1 MIIGITGGIGSG
13 KSTIV
18 RTLAARGFATYDCDR
33 EAKRLAEEDT
43 EVREAIIVL
52 LGEEAFANGRYNTPY
67 VAKRVFADPVLL
79 ERLNAIIHPAV
90 IRDIKEQN
98 ILTNQPFLFVESA
111 ILFEAGMDA
120 LCDKILVIDAPEEI
134 RITRTIN
141 RDYHGIA
148 SQENI
153 NKVRARIAAQKKSPA
168 TTEVSQG
175 KIYVIINDGQ
185 RPINDLVNDI
195 VNQYCAAS

>member
-18 RTLAARGFATYDCDR
+18 RALAARGFATYDCDR
-33 EAKRLAEEDT
+33 EAKRLAEENTDL
-43 EVREAIIVL
+43 REAIVAL

-185 RPINDLVNDI
+185 RPVDDLVNDI

>member
-18 RTLAARGFATYDCDR
+18 RALAARGFATYDCDR
-33 EAKRLAEEDT
+33 EAKRLAEENT

-111 ILFEAGMDA
+111 ILFEAGIDG
-120 LCDKILVIDAPEEI
+120 LCDKILVIDAPEEV
-134 RITRTIN
+134 RIARTID
-141 RDYHGIA
+141 RDYDGIA

-168 TTEVSQG
+168 PTEVSQG
-175 KIYVIINDGQ
+175 KISVIINDGQ

>member
-18 RTLAARGFATYDCDR
+18 RALAARGFATYDCDR
-33 EAKRLAEEDT
+33 EAKRLAEENT

-52 LGEEAFANGRYNTPY
+52 LGEEAFANDRYNTPY

-111 ILFEAGMDA
+111 ILFEAGLDC
-120 LCDKILVIDAPEEI
+120 LCDQILFIEAPEEV
-134 RITRTIN
+134 RIARTID
-141 RDYHGIA
+141 RDYDGIA

-168 TTEVSQG
+168 PTEVPQG

-185 RPINDLVNDI
+185 RPVTDLVNDI